1 MAVRIYFISLALI
14 TVPLCFQPTPF
25 VQSFNMHLFGLV
37 ILCTLAL
44 SAMATHPLTLTLGST
59 AYVMTAGQVT
69 IAAASIA
76 ALALTKELL
85 ILADLGKF
93 RGKRDLNSISQ
104 TPVEFGAYFDIIA
117 KSDVDDC
124 GKLLVCHSMAKSFHE
139 LTSEEKAITKL
150 FDNLEVINPA
160 SGYAEY
166 QLAAYAGTFKHP
178 ELCLQRYSKCKVS
191 TKSLGNLIKSQ

>member
-1 MAVRIYFISLALI
+1 
-14 TVPLCFQPTPF
+14 
-25 VQSFNMHLFGLV
+25 MHLFGLV
-37 ILCTLAL
+37 VLCTLAL
-44 SAMATHPLTLTLGST
+44 SALATDPLTLTLGST
-59 AYVMTAGQVT
+59 AYVMTGAQVT
-69 IAAASIA
+69 VAAYSIA

-85 ILADLGKF
+85 ILAHLGKF
-93 RGKRDLNSISQ
+93 RNLGKRDLNSISQ
-104 TPVEFGAYFDIIA
+104 TPLEFGAYFDIIA

-124 GKLLVCHSMAKSFHE
+124 GKLLVCHSMAKSFYE

-178 ELCLQRYSKCKVS
+178 ELCLSRYSKCKVP
-191 TKSLGNLIKSQ
+191 TKTLGNLIKAQ